1 MRRERDNV
9 STPEMRT
16 AARDA
21 EARRFLSAWQRRPRA
36 SAR

>member
-1 MRRERDNV
+1 VEAQMRRERDNV

-21 EARRFLSAWQRRPRA
+21 EARRFPSAW
-36 SAR
+36 